1 MNFEQILLCVVVAV
15 AVTILGLLI
24 RDTGPTWRRRI
35 PTRWVWIEIDPETIR
50 QKLHVA
56 KVLAIILFSLAVP
69 VVAFFGVYG
78 LTVWLFGRDE
88 IGLIAGLGFTWL
100 VAITGLRAAI
110 ARNLYVPTMV
120 GMFVL
125 LNLFAMTLPPLV
137 IAVGWFSLW
146 YLPHWYV
153 AMHP

>member
-1 MNFEQILLCVVVAV
+1 MNFEQILLCVVVA
-15 AVTILGLLI
+15 AAITILGLLI

-35 PTRWVWIEIDPETIR
+35 PTRWVWSEIDPETIR
-50 QKLHVA
+50 HKLHVA

-78 LTVWLFGRDE
+78 LIAWLFGRDE

-100 VAITGLRAAI
+100 VAIIGLRAAM

-125 LNLFAMTLPPLV
+125 MNLFAATLPLV
-137 IAVGWFSLW
+137 IAAGWFSLSYIPQW
-146 YLPHWYV
+146 YAATHQ
-153 AMHP
+153 